1 MDINQDGNQVY
12 QSQLQERFDLEVEFQ
27 LLQWNLLYL
36 FEEVLVFCEVEVF
49 LLPLFFRVKVN
60 RICEDL

>member
-12 QSQLQERFDLEVEFQ
+12 QNPHQGIFDLEVEFQ

-36 FEEVLVFCEVEVF
+36 FEEVQVFFV
-49 LLPLFFRVKVN
+49 L
-60 RICEDL
+60 